1 MAEFGLSPKVR
12 SLVSS
17 HLASMDHL
25 EILLLLHGA
34 APDALS
40 VKDMIQ
46 KTGRPGDLVHAAVTD
61 LVASGLLAQ
70 SEPDLEAGVV
80 SFNPRS
86 DEMRSAVSELA
97 TMYNERPVT
106 LIRAIY
112 DRPAEP
118 VVSFAEAFRVRGD
131 KQ

>member
-1 MAEFGLSPKVR
+1 MAEFGLSPEVR
-12 SLVSS
+12 ELVAS

-25 EILLLLHGA
+25 EILLLLHGRA
-34 APDALS
+34 HEALTEEEM
-40 VKDMIQ
+40 VRA
-46 KTGRPGDLVHAAVTD
+46 TGRPRELVRTAASD
-61 LVASGLLAQ
+61 LVASGLLKQ
-70 SEPDLEAGVV
+70 SGENPEARLAYD
-80 SFNPRS
+80 PRS
-86 DEMRSAVSELA
+86 EQLRMAVAELA